1 MMKEVNEPLDL
12 EERFEIR
19 RMIHQSGRKIYESI
33 EDRDLRY
40 LVGDIMARNED
51 WVLNHKETIAAEAI
65 LQQGFTDTQ
74 LNFIKNIQN
83 KLQRIKSVQRLLDD

>member
-1 MMKEVNEPLDL
+1 MKEVNEPLDL